1 MGLKTDAEVAGVGIV
16 LVVLAAWYL
25 KNKVVDGLG
34 AGVDAIKDA
43 AEATIPYINP
53 ADTHNVIYSG
63 VNGIGGAVSGDSN
76 WTLGGWIYD
85 VTH

>member
-1 MGLKTDAEVAGVGIV
+1 MGLKTDAEVMGVGIV
-16 LVVLAAWYL
+16 LAILAAWYL

-43 AEATIPYINP
+43 AETVAPYVNP
-53 ADTHNVIYSG
+53 ADNRNVVYSG
-63 VNGIGGAVSGDSN
+63 VNGIGGAISGDSS